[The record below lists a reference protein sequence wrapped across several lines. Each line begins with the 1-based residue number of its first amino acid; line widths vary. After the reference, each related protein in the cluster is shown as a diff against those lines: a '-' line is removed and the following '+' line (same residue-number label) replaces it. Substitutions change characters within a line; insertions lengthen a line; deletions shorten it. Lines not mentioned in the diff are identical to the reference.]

1 VDSCI
6 DGTMIRRTRLD
17 EDEVENHERWLVSY
31 ADLITLLFALFVVM
45 YSVSSVNHGKY
56 RVLSESIASSFG
68 EGARSLDPI
77 QIGEL
82 VRANILH
89 NEPMSSMEEG
99 SQTRQKDPSD
109 DLDDPDRLVR
119 ISNQIEEVLSPFID
133 QELIDIKRDDL
144 WVEIEMKSSLL
155 FRSGGADLADEALPL
170 LRKISEIL
178 REVPNSLQVEG
189 YTDNLPINTIEF
201 PSNWELSAARSA
213 SVVHRLVLGGV
224 NPRRLSA
231 IGYAEFQPI
240 ADNRFEEGRY
250 KNRRVVLVLL
260 SQSAARHK
268 LGADERSKLLAST
281 PKLPSR
287 SKVGILGP

>member
-1 VDSCI
+1 MVGVLC
-6 DGTMIRRTRLD
+6 RFY
-17 EDEVENHERWLVSY
+17 Y
-31 ADLITLLFALFVVM
+31 AVVCVFCSDVFHIFGQPRKIPGSFEIHIFVVR
-45 YSVSSVNHGKY
+45 G
-56 RVLSESIASSFG
+56 
-68 EGARSLDPI
+68 GARSLDPI

-82 VRANILH
+82 VRADITH
-89 NEPMSSMEEG
+89 NAPISGVGEG
-99 SQTRQKDPSD
+99 SRNRQANPSD
-109 DLDDPDRLVR
+109 EFDDRDRLVR

-170 LRKISEIL
+170 LGKISEIL
-178 REVPNSLQVEG
+178 REVTNSLQVEG
-189 YTDNLPINTIEF
+189 YTDNFPINTIEF

-231 IGYAEFQPI
+231 IGYGEFQPI

-260 SQSAARHK
+260 SQSAARYQ
-268 LGADERSKLLAST
+268 LRSDERSKLLAST

-287 SKVGILGP
+287 KKINALGP

>member
-1 VDSCI
+1 
-6 DGTMIRRTRLD
+6 MIRRTRPV

-31 ADLITLLFALFVVM
+31 ADFITLLFAFFVVM
-45 YSVSSVNHGKY
+45 YSVSSVNQGKY
-56 RVLSESIASSFG
+56 RVLSESLSSSFG

-82 VRANILH
+82 VRADITH
-89 NEPMSSMEEG
+89 TEPMSGVGEG
-99 SQTRQKDPSD
+99 SRNKQADLSD
-109 DLDDPDRLVR
+109 DFDDRARLVR

-170 LRKISEIL
+170 LGKISEIL

-201 PSNWELSAARSA
+201 PSNWELSAARAA
-213 SVVHRLVLGGV
+213 SVVHRLVHGGV
-224 NPRRLSA
+224 DPRRLSA
-231 IGYAEFQPI
+231 IGYGEFQPI

-250 KNRRVVLVLL
+250 QNRRVMLVLL
-260 SQSAARHK
+260 SQSAARYQP
-268 LGADERSKLLAST
+268 GSDERSKLLAST

-287 SKVGILGP
+287 KKINTLGP